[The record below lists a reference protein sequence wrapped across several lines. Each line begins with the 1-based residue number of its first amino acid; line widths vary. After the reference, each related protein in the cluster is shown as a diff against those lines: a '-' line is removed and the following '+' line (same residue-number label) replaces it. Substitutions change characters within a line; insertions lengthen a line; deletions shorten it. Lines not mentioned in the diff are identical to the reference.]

1 MATIQERKGKDG
13 KPAHRV
19 SIRLKGHPAVSATFA
34 RKTDAKKWAARTE
47 EEIKDG
53 RYFKSAEA
61 KKHTI
66 SDMIKR
72 FTDDVLP
79 LKPKNTS
86 NYKIHLRWW
95 NDKIGDY
102 FLADVNA
109 AMIVEC
115 RDKLQREKTNKG
127 TPKSPAT
134 VNRYMATLSHLFNVA
149 IREWEWMEFNP
160 ISRIKKLK
168 ESRGRARF
176 LSEEERDKL
185 LEACQASSNPLLYPF
200 VILTL
205 ITGMRYGE
213 VTNILWKDVDFERRR
228 ILLHETKNDER
239 RAAPLVGLAHE
250 LLKKLSKVR
259 RLDNSYVFPGNEEG
273 KPVYMRD
280 VWNDALSK
288 SEIEDFRFHDLRH
301 TTASYLAMNG
311 ATLAEIAEVLG
322 HKTLAMVKRY
332 AHLSETHTT
341 NVVEKMASKFLG

>member
-1 MATIQERKGKDG
+1 MAVIQERKGKDG
-13 KPAHRV
+13 KTNFRAL
-19 SIRLKGHPAVSATFA
+19 IRLKGHPTVSATFA
-34 RKTDAKKWAARTE
+34 RKTDARRWAATAE

-66 SDMIKR
+66 KDLIKR
-72 FTDDVLP
+72 YEEEVLP
-79 LKPKNTS
+79 LKPKNS
-86 NYKIHLRWW
+86 PNYKIHLRWW
-95 NDKIGDY
+95 KDKIGDY
-102 FLADVNA
+102 FLADVNT

-115 RDKLQREKTNKG
+115 RDKLKKEVTSKG

-134 VNRYMATLSHLFNVA
+134 VNRYMTTLSHLFNVA

-168 ESRGRARF
+168 ESRGRVRF
-176 LSEEERDKL
+176 LDEKERDRL
-185 LEACQASSNPLLYPF
+185 LEACQASNSQLLYPF
-200 VILTL
+200 VILALT
-205 ITGMRYGE
+205 TGMRYGE
-213 VTNILWKDVDFERRR
+213 VTNIQWKDVDFDRRR

-239 RAAPLVGLAHE
+239 RAAPLVGLAHD

-259 RLDNSYVFPGNEEG
+259 RLDNPYVFPGNEEG

-280 VWNDALSK
+280 TWNDALAK

>member
-1 MATIQERKGKDG
+1 MAVIQERKGKDG
-13 KPAHRV
+13 KTNYRAL
-19 SIRLKGHPAVSATFA
+19 IRLKGHPAVSATFA
-34 RKTDAKKWAARTE
+34 RKTDAKRWAATTE

-66 SDMIKR
+66 NDLIKR
-72 FTDDVLP
+72 YEEEVLP
-79 LKPKNTS
+79 LRPKNS
-86 NYKIHLRWW
+86 PNYKIHLRWW
-95 NDKIGDY
+95 KGKIGDY
-102 FLADVNA
+102 FLADVNT

-115 RDKLQREKTNKG
+115 RDKLKKEMTNKG

-134 VNRYMATLSHLFNVA
+134 VNRYTTTLSHLFNVA

-160 ISRIKKLK
+160 LTRIKKLK
-168 ESRGRARF
+168 ESRGRVRF
-176 LSEEERDKL
+176 LDEGERDKL
-185 LEACQASSNPLLYPF
+185 LETCQTSNNPLLYPF
-200 VILTL
+200 VILALT
-205 ITGMRYGE
+205 TGMRYGE
-213 VTNILWKDVDFERRR
+213 VTNIQWKDVDFERRR

-239 RAAPLVGLAHE
+239 RAAPLVGLAHD

-259 RLDNSYVFPGNEEG
+259 RLDNPYVFPGNEES

-280 VWNDALSK
+280 TWNDALAK
-288 SEIEDFRFHDLRH
+288 SEIKDFRFHDLRH

-341 NVVEKMASKFLG
+341 SVVEKMAAKFLS

>member
-1 MATIQERKGKDG
+1 MASIQERRGKDG
-13 KPAHRV
+13 KSSFRA

-34 RKTDAKKWAARTE
+34 RKTDAKRWAARTE

-66 SDMIKR
+66 NDLIKR
-72 FTDDVLP
+72 YEEQVLP
-79 LKPKNTS
+79 LSPKNS
-86 NYKIHLRWW
+86 PNYKIHLRWW
-95 NDKIGDY
+95 EEKIGDY
-102 FLADVNA
+102 FLADVNT

-115 RDKLQREKTNKG
+115 RDKLKKEMTNKG

-134 VNRYMATLSHLFNVA
+134 VNRYMTTLSHLFNVA

-160 ISRIKKLK
+160 LSRIKKLK
-168 ESRGRARF
+168 EARGRVRF
-176 LSEEERDKL
+176 LDEGERDKL
-185 LEACQASSNPLLYPF
+185 LEACQTCCNPLLYPF
-200 VILTL
+200 VILALT
-205 ITGMRYGE
+205 TGMRYGE
-213 VTNILWKDVDFERRR
+213 VTNIQWKDVDFERRR

-259 RLDNSYVFPGNEEG
+259 RPDNPYVFPGNEEG
-273 KPVYMRD
+273 KSVYMRD
-280 VWNDALSK
+280 AWNDTLAK
-288 SEIEDFRFHDLRH
+288 SEIKDFRFHDLRH